1 MDEQRYHEILPT
13 AYMTAALK
21 MGGKPSLFEV
31 GLCARDI
38 ASAEWEKSP
47 AYRIAMAVPIR
58 AEILSVTFEKT

>member
-21 MGGKPSLFEV
+21 KGGKPSLFEV